1 MNDLE
6 GAGYAVADIVLAAH
20 QCEHIASALP
30 AVAAGRGGLRHLIG
44 HPTVLQLLQHER
56 LGAYL
61 WSVVGRDLVA
71 VKATLF
77 DKTQQTNW
85 RAQWHQDRTI
95 SVREKLD
102 VAGYAPWSAK
112 SGVPCVDAPA
122 EVLAQ
127 MLAVRIHLDDCGA
140 DNGPL
145 RVIPGSHQL
154 GKLDADE
161 LQGVVE
167 ATPVVEVY
175 APQGAI
181 VLMRPLLVH
190 ASTAARNA
198 GHRRVLHIEFA
209 PPEAISPLQWHATVP
224 LRRAPEPVKVAR

>member
-20 QCEHIASALP
+20 QCEHIAAALP

-95 SVREKLD
+95 SVREKMD

-145 RVIPGSHQL
+145 RVLPGSHQL
-154 GKLDADE
+154 GKLDAEE
-161 LQGVVE
+161 LESVV
-167 ATPVVEVY
+167 ASTAVAEVY

-224 LRRAPEPVKVAR
+224 LRRAAEPVKVAR